1 MSAGAIE
8 GLIAAGAFLFIALFA
23 CYALAKLARILD
35 EVADRVRQTDRTID
49 EGTDRIRQ
57 AGTTVDEVNTAL
69 ASVNVELARVEQ
81 ITTHVE
87 NITGN
92 ISALTSVFAST
103 LGGPVIKVAA
113 FSYGVRR
120 AASKRTTADIE
131 TRVKAEVKSGKVA
144 AKTARKGKDVTA
156 GDRA

>member
-1 MSAGAIE
+1 MSAGAVA
-8 GLIAAGAFLFIALFA
+8 GLIAAGAFLILALFG
-23 CYALAKLARILD
+23 CYALTKLAKIFD
-35 EVADRVRQTDRTID
+35 EVAERVRQTDRTID

-69 ASVNVELARVEQ
+69 ASVNTELAKVEQ

-87 NITGN
+87 SITGN
-92 ISALTSVFAST
+92 VSALTSVFAAT

-120 AASKRTTADIE
+120 AASKRTAADIE
-131 TRVKAEVKSGKVA
+131 SRVKSEMKAERAA
-144 AKTARKGKDVTA
+144 AKSARKERKGLTS
-156 GDRA
+156 